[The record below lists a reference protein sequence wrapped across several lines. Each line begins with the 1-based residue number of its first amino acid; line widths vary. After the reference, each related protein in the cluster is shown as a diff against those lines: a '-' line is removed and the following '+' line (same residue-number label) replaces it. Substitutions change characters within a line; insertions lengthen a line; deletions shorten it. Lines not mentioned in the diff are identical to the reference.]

1 MSEAKPREAKPG
13 GERSESRTMTVW
25 CPDWPVIA
33 ALGAV
38 EASTATARA
47 VATGAPAAV
56 FDKGQVLA
64 CSLSARAE
72 GVRRGMRRR
81 DAQSRCPDLEIFD
94 HNPDTDARA
103 FEIVLDVIEA
113 LSPGVAPLRPGL
125 CALRVPSRYYG
136 GEAEAAAVIAERLV
150 GVGVWDCRIGIAD
163 GLFAAEQAA
172 RRALAQGSLIVA
184 PGGSADF
191 LRELPVD
198 VLGDPELVGLL
209 RRMGLHTVGDFAALE
224 GRDVHTRFGAHGALL
239 HRFARGQDPQPVS
252 GRKPPPDF
260 ERSLMFEP
268 PLELVE
274 PIAFS
279 MRTTAEQFVVDLADQ
294 GLVCTTV
301 RIEVESEGALASTR
315 SWLHPR
321 WFGPTDLIDRV
332 RWQLSAEGAVGA
344 PVDCIRLIPEVVEPL
359 GDHADSLFGGG
370 HDERVDRGLAR
381 VQSMV
386 GHEAVVAVAV
396 QGGRGPADR
405 QLMVPWGER
414 AIVARPSGL
423 PWPGSLP
430 PPAPATVFATPQ
442 EALVVGAGGYPVGVS
457 GRGMVTSEP
466 MRFRAALGEALQPVA
481 SWAGPW
487 PIDELWWDEAAGR
500 RIARF
505 QVVGVDGS
513 AWLMIV
519 ENGRWWTEACYD

>member
-1 MSEAKPREAKPG
+1 MSSVPEEAARGRLG
-13 GERSESRTMTVW
+13 GSAGNRRTMVVW

-33 ALGAV
+33 AMEAAGETPAGA
-38 EASTATARA
+38 R
-47 VATGAPAAV
+47 AAV

-94 HNPDTDARA
+94 YNPDADSRA
-103 FEIVLDVIEA
+103 FEAVLEAIEV

-150 GVGVWDCRIGIAD
+150 GLGVWDCRTGIAD

-172 RRALAQGSLIVA
+172 RRALTQDSLIVA

-191 LRELPVD
+191 LHDLPVD
-198 VLGDPELVGLL
+198 VLDDPDLVGLL
-209 RRMGLHTVGDFAALE
+209 RRMGLRTVGEFAGLP
-224 GRDVHTRFGAHGALL
+224 GRDVHTRFGSHGALL
-239 HRFARGQDPQPVS
+239 HRFARGQDPQPVA

-260 ERSLMFEP
+260 ECVLLLEP

-279 MRTTAEQFVVDLADQ
+279 MRRTAEKFVIDLADQ

-301 RIEVESEGALASTR
+301 RVEVDCDGALSSMR

-321 WFGPTDLIDRV
+321 WFGSTDLTDRV
-332 RWQLSAEGAVGA
+332 RWQLSAEGAVSA
-344 PVDCIRLIPEVVEPL
+344 PVDCLRLIPEVVEPL

-386 GHEAVVAVAV
+386 GHEAVVSVAV

-414 AIVARPSGL
+414 AVAARPSGL

-442 EALVVGAGGYPVGVS
+442 EALVVGAEGYPVGVS

-466 MRFRAALGEALQPVA
+466 MRFRAREGEPLQPVA

-519 ENGRWWTEACYD
+519 ENGRWLTEARYD

>member
-1 MSEAKPREAKPG
+1 MSAVPQ
-13 GERSESRTMTVW
+13 RTMVVW

-33 ALGAV
+33 AMDAV
-38 EASTATARA
+38 SMRGGRA
-47 VATGAPAAV
+47 GVSAAV

-64 CSLSARAE
+64 CSLSARTD

-94 HNPDTDARA
+94 YNPDVDARA
-103 FEIVLDVIEA
+103 FEVVLAAIEA

-125 CALRVPSRYYG
+125 CALRTPSRYYG

-150 GVGVWDCRIGIAD
+150 GLGVWDCRVGIAD

-172 RRALAQGSLIVA
+172 RRALTQDSLIVA

-191 LRELPVD
+191 LGGLPIE
-198 VLGDPELVGLL
+198 VLGDRDMVGLL
-209 RRMGLHTVGDFAALE
+209 RRMGLRTVGAFAALA
-224 GRDVHTRFGAHGALL
+224 GPDVHTRFGSHGALL
-239 HRFARGQDPQPVS
+239 HRWARGQDSQPVS

-260 ERSLMFEP
+260 DCSAVFEP
-268 PLELVE
+268 PLDNVE
-274 PIAFS
+274 RLAFS
-279 MRTTAEQFVVDLADQ
+279 MRVTAEKFVLALADQ

-301 RIEVESEGALASTR
+301 RIEVDCDGALVAAR
-315 SWLHPR
+315 RWLHPR
-321 WFGPTDLIDRV
+321 WFGSRDLIDRV
-332 RWQLSAEGAVGA
+332 RWQLLAEGVVST
-344 PVDCIRLIPEVVEPL
+344 PVDCVRIIPEVVEPL
-359 GDHADSLFGGG
+359 GEHASSLFGSGT
-370 HDERVDRGLAR
+370 DDRIDRGVAR

-386 GHEAVVAVAV
+386 GHEAVVSVAV

-405 QLMVPWGER
+405 QLIVPWGER
-414 AIVARPSGL
+414 AATARPSAL
-423 PWPGSLP
+423 PWPGSIP
-430 PPAPATVFATPQ
+430 PPAPATVYSTPQ
-442 EALVVGAGGYPVGVS
+442 EALVVGAEGCPVTVS
-457 GRGMVTSEP
+457 GRGMVTAEP
-466 MRFRAALGEALQPVA
+466 LRFRAVAGAALQPVA

-487 PIDELWWDEAAGR
+487 PIEELWWDDVAAR

-519 ENGRWWTEACYD
+519 ENGHWWTEACYD

>member
-1 MSEAKPREAKPG
+1 MASM
-13 GERSESRTMTVW
+13 RTMTVW

-38 EASTATARA
+38 EASTATARV

-64 CSLSARAE
+64 CSLSARAD

-94 HNPDTDARA
+94 HNPDADARA

-125 CALRVPSRYYG
+125 CALRVPSRFYG

-172 RRALAQGSLIVA
+172 RRALAQDSLIVA

-198 VLGDPELVGLL
+198 VLDDTELVGLL
-209 RRMGLHTVGDFAALE
+209 RRMGLHTVGDFATLE

-260 ERSLMFEP
+260 ERSLTFEP

-279 MRTTAEQFVVDLADQ
+279 MRTTAEQFVLDLAEQ

-301 RIEVESEGALASTR
+301 RIEVESDGALASTR
-315 SWLHPR
+315 RWLHAR

-344 PVDCIRLIPEVVEPL
+344 PVDCLRLIPEVVEPL

-442 EALVVGAGGYPVGVS
+442 EALVVGAEGRPVGVS